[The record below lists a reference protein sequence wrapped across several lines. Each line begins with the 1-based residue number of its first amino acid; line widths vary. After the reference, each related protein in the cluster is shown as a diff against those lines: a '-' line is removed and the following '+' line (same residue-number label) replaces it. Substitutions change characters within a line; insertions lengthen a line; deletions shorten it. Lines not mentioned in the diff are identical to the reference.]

1 MHTLHNISC
10 IVTLTEVGNM
20 NKGWN
25 NYTIIYFGV
34 STKLKI
40 NSFLSWY
47 KLINIVL
54 NKEIVKC
61 SMLSKLS
68 YNRIEKVV
76 IYSSLYFNFLK
87 LNLQRYYNYWSK
99 EIFVENLPF
108 ARLEILW
115 LLKNSMY
122 SRVIAMETISKIV
135 SQAISA
141 QKVLHN
147 NCFPSTNDIDEFKC
161 YDI

>member
-1 MHTLHNISC
+1 MHTLQNISC
-10 IVTLTEVGNM
+10 IVTYIQVGNM
-20 NKGWN
+20 NNGWN

-34 STKLKI
+34 SKKLKI

-76 IYSSLYFNFLK
+76 IYSSLYYNFLK
-87 LNLQRYYNYWSK
+87 LNLERYYNYWSK
-99 EIFVENLPF
+99 EIFVEKLPF

-122 SRVIAMETISKIV
+122 RRVIAIETISKIV

-141 QKVLHN
+141 QMVLHN
-147 NCFPSTNDIDEFKC
+147 NCFP
-161 YDI
+161 